1 MAPKVIGKLFSQTI
15 ILTIFVMT
23 LVIAKLLINNRDEL
37 VNFIINIINIIV
49 FKIKKNPYLVI
60 AALSSFL
67 ILYTNTSKQI
77 YRLTKEGLEYA
88 KYSFSTEEDILEKLG
103 SKQKYKGFDKIV
115 SEIGRAHV

>member
-77 YRLTKEGLEYA
+77 YRLTKEGLE
-88 KYSFSTEEDILEKLG
+88 
-103 SKQKYKGFDKIV
+103 
-115 SEIGRAHV
+115 

>member
-49 FKIKKNPYLVI
+49 FKIKKI
-60 AALSSFL
+60 H
-67 ILYTNTSKQI
+67 T
-77 YRLTKEGLEYA
+77 
-88 KYSFSTEEDILEKLG
+88 
-103 SKQKYKGFDKIV
+103 
-115 SEIGRAHV
+115 